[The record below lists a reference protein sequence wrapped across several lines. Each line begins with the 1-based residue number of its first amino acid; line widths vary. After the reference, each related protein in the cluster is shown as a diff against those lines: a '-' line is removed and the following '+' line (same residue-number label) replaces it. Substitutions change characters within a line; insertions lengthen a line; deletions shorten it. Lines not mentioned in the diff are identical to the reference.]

1 MSLALGTNSAKNAL
15 NLNMIPMTKTLTL
28 LLWLTLSHVFSQT
41 DSDYAIWSK
50 IITDNKDAYE
60 NLPSIILIEQYKDK
74 YPQDFGLV
82 EEFSKEDN
90 AISDNGMHYLALYSD
105 SIFQK
110 RMREDRELKT
120 LISGL
125 TGNFENHP
133 KIDAKRLRIGNMAVT
148 TITSGKYHSFF
159 KKNKSVRDGWEQL
172 QSKYRTNFVMEFS
185 RIQYHQNLACLYYAV
200 HCGGLCGAGVFIILE
215 QKDGQWQT
223 LQEFELWVS

>member
-1 MSLALGTNSAKNAL
+1 MMK
-15 NLNMIPMTKTLTL
+15 MLTL
-28 LLWLTLSHVFSQT
+28 LLLLTLQVTIAQT
-41 DSDYAIWSK
+41 ETDYTIWSK
-50 IITDNKDAYE
+50 IITDNKDGYE
-60 NLPSIILIEQYKDK
+60 KLPSIILISQYKNSDPK
-74 YPQDFGLV
+74 DFALV
-82 EEFSKEDN
+82 EEFSKESN
-90 AISDNGMHYLALYSD
+90 EISDYGMHYLALYSD

-125 TGNFENHP
+125 TGHFENHP
-133 KIDAKRLRIGNMAVT
+133 KIDAKRLNIGNVAVT

-159 KKNKSVRDGWEQL
+159 KKNKGVRNGWEQL